1 MIHTRKNHSKG
12 FTLLEVIV
20 SLALLTTFTLVFAG
34 LIGNSVSANKLNE
47 ERLSA
52 TLLAQSE
59 LEALRFARDSSL
71 KSDDDF
77 FQLKNEIIHSSDGL
91 FQLSIEMKNIQPSLI
106 EITVSVTS
114 TRTNSPLA
122 RDPITLKTMLFVEE
136 EES

>member
-1 MIHTRKNHSKG
+1 MIHTRINHSKG

-122 RDPITLKTMLFVEE
+122 HDPITLKTMLFVEE